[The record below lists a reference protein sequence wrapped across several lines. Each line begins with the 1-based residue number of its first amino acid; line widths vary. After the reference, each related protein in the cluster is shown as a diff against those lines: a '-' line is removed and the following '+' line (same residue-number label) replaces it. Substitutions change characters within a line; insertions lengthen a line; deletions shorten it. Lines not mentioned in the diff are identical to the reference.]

1 MFLVRCRVVFVFLGA
16 TSILVASWQ
25 NRIYLASLPAQNIPE
40 IPLRQFFWLV
50 AFGLG
55 LLGLVLAAYLLV

>member
-1 MFLVRCRVVFVFLGA
+1 MFLGDLGLVFVFLGA
-16 TSILVASWQ
+16 TSILVASLQ

-40 IPLRQFFWLV
+40 ISLRQFFWLV

-55 LLGLVLAAYLLV
+55 LLGLAIAAYLLV